1 MVLFYDDKNKEA
13 ITKPTDIEM
22 FSNDVGHLPSL
33 SLPLSA
39 APLWCAM
46 QRESATRSATMSV
59 VAFLTPSDSSAPL
72 CVM

>member
-1 MVLFYDDKNKEA
+1 MVLFYDDKNNIEA
-13 ITKPTDIEM
+13 ITKPTDVEM
-22 FSNDVGHLPSL
+22 FTNDVGHMPPL

-39 APLWCAM
+39 ARLCAM

-59 VAFLTPSDSSAPL
+59 VAFLTPSHSSAPL

>member
-13 ITKPTDIEM
+13 ITKPTDVEM
-22 FSNDVGHLPSL
+22 FSNDVGHMPSL

-39 APLWCAM
+39 APLCAM

-59 VAFLTPSDSSAPL
+59 VALLTPSHSSAPL